1 MEGEKI
7 YHNCAIGSCSSGA
20 PIINL
25 QKFKA
30 IGIHQSRDKL
40 VPLNIGRLLKDCIK
54 DFTKIDF
61 KKEKDISSFNDEKF
75 EGDIEQD
82 KSGKKGIIEYNYVPI
97 SSYLRIKQEFKE
109 LERNPIVECGI
120 TVGVPDEKNIYE
132 WSSTLLGAKYSY
144 YAGGL
149 FNLKYYSQMNI
160 Q

>member
-97 SSYLRIKQEFKE
+97 SSYLRIK
-109 LERNPIVECGI
+109 
-120 TVGVPDEKNIYE
+120 
-132 WSSTLLGAKYSY
+132 
-144 YAGGL
+144 
-149 FNLKYYSQMNI
+149 
-160 Q
+160 